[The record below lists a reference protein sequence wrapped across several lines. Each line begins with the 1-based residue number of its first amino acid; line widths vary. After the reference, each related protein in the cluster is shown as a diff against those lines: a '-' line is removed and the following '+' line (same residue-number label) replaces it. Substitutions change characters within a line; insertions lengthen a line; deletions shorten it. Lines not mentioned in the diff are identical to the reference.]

1 MSLIDSIS
9 DFTNVMSS
17 IKIGSK
23 RNTVVLRDASQ
34 AAKDSLVYDFS
45 PILIKNDAIRSLV
58 LRNSDINRA
67 EFIGRENLY
76 GDISFGSPIGTDA
89 NIGQTVLNNKMSIGH
104 DFGSV
109 SNIDQYRSYD
119 EMEKKSGYTVDMRD
133 KSAFMYGKEYSQITE
148 NENYGLLSY
157 TNELFKKS
165 KENTLTETLIG
176 RFHTN
181 NAEGQAVPDWWTNKT
196 EYGLS
201 RGRNLLKIH
210 PTTDGGYDN
219 PYCRVWTYHHR
230 YSKVED
236 LIRPFYGDDLKEILG
251 GGFVHLKNNDVKF
264 NNGLVRYAPTS
275 KDEIKRCMFS
285 IENLAWKNNRNQLP
299 DSQKGDIGRIMWF
312 PPYDLSFDENVSVN
326 WNGND
331 FIGRGEKIYS
341 YVDTERSG
349 SLSFKILIDHPRIVD
364 RYAKHHNWE
373 GSDGKIDDDL
383 SGFTIGPEGTVHGKD
398 AKYRSANYS
407 LLRFFAG
414 CQIIDPK
421 DEPFM
426 PTEEMK
432 KPDDGPK
439 NQQEPNKTKKLVF
452 FVYYPNNYSGCDDWD
467 SETGVDPISYLV
479 DGVSSQKMLVDGR
492 LLDIPIQDSDIP
504 YWYKDKGQ
512 LQIGE
517 QIGGYEVRSA
527 KGITVN
533 PTKDKTN
540 RNDDGGDAIAVESF
554 SSVTKF
560 HLGNQKTGNDVK
572 HNPNNTVKYW
582 GYRVDNEC
590 SGQYFLNAHN
600 YEDNASYR
608 LNSNV
613 EESKTSKYSPWLSTI
628 EEGVDYVSL
637 TDMYVAMN
645 GNKAKN
651 VLSGCFNEGVPE
663 RIRDIISNHA
673 ILSVNAW
680 GHASI
685 HGSEVGTEDSN
696 VTDKSMN
703 TKLALNRART
713 PIRWL
718 QKFPEFK
725 SVKCKIDTFNTQ
737 TETVTKDVDK
747 EEAKLWR
754 SAKVEIE
761 YSVEE
766 VELAS
771 LRNNDGSDLLS
782 KRGASLSG
790 MSIDNTEQGKTTE
803 EVQAAS
809 EKEIQNR
816 KHDANGHESD
826 TIEGSDIHESSAGN
840 TNINEAVAVGHYD
853 TAWTENCDEYQYF
866 SQLQRENPFIYDKVI
881 EKVKY
886 FSPAYHSITPE
897 GFNERLTFLHQC
909 TRQGPTYSAS
919 DNGGFADNI
928 SFGPPPVCI
937 LRIGDFYNTRVIFES
952 LSITYDEN
960 GIQWDLNDEG
970 IGVMPMIAK
979 VTMQFKFLGGSD
991 ISGPISRLQNAVSHN
1006 YYANTSV
1013 YNKKSE
1019 RWSSELGMVVN
1030 TEINSVTDPS
1040 TSKDKAAD
1048 IVQRFN
1054 EDNKGKKQ

>member
-45 PILIKNDAIRSLV
+45 PILIKNDAIRRLV
-58 LRNSDINRA
+58 LRNNDINRA

-89 NIGQTVLNNKMSIGH
+89 NIGQTVLNNKMSIDH

-109 SNIDQYRSYD
+109 SSIDQYRSYD
-119 EMEKKSGYTVDMRD
+119 EMEKKGGYATDMRD

-157 TNELFKKS
+157 TNELFRKT

-181 NAEGQAVPDWWTNKT
+181 NSEGQAVPDWWTNKT

-236 LIRPFYGDDLKEILG
+236 LIRPFYNDDLKKILG
-251 GGFVHLKNNDVKF
+251 GGFVHLKKNDVKF
-264 NNGLVRYAPTS
+264 DNGLVRYAPTS

-285 IENLAWKNNRNQLP
+285 IENLAWKNHKYKLP
-299 DSQKGDIGRIMWF
+299 DSQRGDNGRIMWF
-312 PPYDLSFDENVSVN
+312 PPYDLSFDENVNVN
-326 WNGND
+326 WSGND

-349 SLSFKILIDHPRIVD
+349 TLKFKLLIDHPRIVD
-364 RYAKHHNWE
+364 RYAKKYKWD
-373 GSDGKIDDDL
+373 GSDGNVDDDL
-383 SGFTIGPEGTVHGKD
+383 TGVTIGPEGTVHGKES
-398 AKYRSANYS
+398 KYRSANYS

-414 CQIIDPK
+414 CQMIDPK

-426 PTEEMK
+426 PLDVID
-432 KPDDGPK
+432 KPDDGPQ

-452 FVYYPNNYSGCDDWD
+452 FVYYPNNYSGCDDW
-467 SETGVDPISYLV
+467 SNPYVDPISYLV
-479 DGVSSQKMLVDGR
+479 DGVSSQKELVDGR
-492 LLDIPIQDSDIP
+492 LDDIPIDNITLP
-504 YWYKDKGQ
+504 NWYKSGGGKV
-512 LQIGE
+512 
-517 QIGGYEVRSA
+517 GGYEVRST
-527 KGITVN
+527 KGITIN
-533 PTKDKTN
+533 PLNDKKD
-540 RNDDGGDAIAVESF
+540 RNEDGGYVKNLESV
-554 SSVTKF
+554 STITEV
-560 HLGNQKTGNDVK
+560 HLGNQKTGNGVK
-572 HNPNNTVKYW
+572 HNPNKTVKYW

-590 SGQYFLNAHN
+590 SGQYFPNAHN
-600 YEDNASYR
+600 YEDNESFS
-608 LNSNV
+608 LNYKQQQSIENLD
-613 EESKTSKYSPWLSTI
+613 SPWHATK

-645 GNKAKN
+645 GNKAKD

-663 RIRDIISNHA
+663 KIRDIISNHT
-673 ILSVNAW
+673 ILSVSAW

-685 HGSEVGTEDSN
+685 HGSEVGTEDSKT
-696 VTDKSMN
+696 TDKSMN
-703 TKLALNRART
+703 TKLARNRAET

-718 QKFPEFK
+718 RKFPEFK

-737 TETVTKDVDK
+737 TETIEINVDNK
-747 EEAKLWR
+747 KAKMWR

-766 VELAS
+766 VGLAS
-771 LRNNDGSDLLS
+771 LRNNDNSDLLKKLDITS
-782 KRGASLSG
+782 TLRTPKLVDGKVV
-790 MSIDNTEQGKTTE
+790 MDTEQGKTTE

-809 EKEIQNR
+809 EKEVKNR
-816 KHDANGHESD
+816 KDDANGQESD
-826 TIEGSDIHESSAGN
+826 TIDGSDIHESSVGN
-840 TNINEAVAVGHYD
+840 TNTNEAVAVGHYD
-853 TAWTENCDEYQYF
+853 TAWTENSDEYQYF
-866 SQLQRENPFIYDKVI
+866 KSLERDNPFIYDKVI
-881 EKVKY
+881 EKVRY

-909 TRQGPTYSAS
+909 TRQGPTLSSS

-928 SFGPPPVCI
+928 SFGAPPVCI
-937 LRIGDFYNTRVIFES
+937 LRIGDFYHTKVIFES
-952 LSITYDEN
+952 LSISYDDN

-970 IGVMPMIAK
+970 IGVMPMIAT

-991 ISGPISRLQNAVSHN
+991 ISGPISRLQNAVTHN

-1013 YNKKSE
+1013 YNKHSE
-1019 RWSSELGMVVN
+1019 RWSKELNKVVN
-1030 TEINSVTDPS
+1030 TETNIAQDNDAVVEAV
-1040 TSKDKAAD
+1040 DKQND
-1048 IVQRFN
+1048 TP
-1054 EDNKGKKQ
+1054 KGKK